1 MHRRTLLTVTA
12 LSPYAAM
19 MASGGPAQ
27 AAAQTFGFSSDG
39 SKFLLDGRPFQI
51 RSGEMHPSRIPVQY
65 WRHRIQMAKAMGL
78 NTIGVYLMWN
88 DVEPREGVFDFSTDR
103 RNIAAFIRLC
113 QEEGMYVL
121 LRPGPYVC
129 AEWDAGGVPAYLL
142 RHPDIKLRVRAAADP
157 NYMAAVGRYFNALAA
172 QVRSLM
178 VYNGGP
184 ILMIQVENEYGFFGN
199 DAVYLEELR
208 QMLLRAGLNGP
219 FYTQD
224 PLAQVQAARSVVTG
238 GAIGLSR
245 GDAAAIAACRQSF
258 PGVPAFSGELY
269 PGWLTHWGDG
279 TFAGSTTDI
288 STELRGLMAGGLS
301 FNFYMLHGGTNFGY
315 FAGANANDD
324 GSGYQADITSY
335 DYGAPINEQGRPG
348 RMYQTYRQIIST
360 ALGTTP
366 PAVPAPIPTIVRT
379 GSQAIQPAPFASIWD
394 NLPAALPAAQTVNP
408 QPMEMYGQS
417 FGFILY
423 RRTLPGYT
431 RANLAVNS
439 VRDYATVFLNG
450 VYQGGISR
458 QNVASTYTGPLGIVL
473 GNTALPLQNSAV
485 ANPTL
490 DILVEGMG
498 RNNFGRYVVDRK
510 GILNS
515 VSLGGTTLTG
525 WQIYSLPVDEAYVAG
540 LRPVL
545 SNPSRPG
552 IFFKATVNLTQ
563 TGDTYLDMSRWTKGV
578 VWVNGRNLGRYW
590 KIGPQHRLYCP
601 APWLKVGA
609 NEIVVFDLH
618 QTQAQPITFEDSLS
632 GQSGAAAFTL
642 TNRRSGKA
650 LDVPEL
656 SREPGVQLVQWAG
669 NGGANQQ
676 WRMAGTAGGITTIT
690 SVGSGLLVD
699 VEGNVTTDGARI
711 IQWASN
717 GGANQQWR
725 VVTVTGEFV
734 KLVNVSTGKVLGV
747 AGNGTADGALIVQ
760 QTDNGDISQHWRL
773 TAA

>member
-1 MHRRTLLTVTA
+1 MRRRTLLAVSTLTPFAAA
-12 LSPYAAM
+12 LG
-19 MASGGPAQ
+19 SGGPAH
-27 AAAQTFGFSSDG
+27 AAAPQTFGFSADG
-39 SKFLLDGRPFQI
+39 SNFLLDGQPFQI
-51 RSGEMHPSRIPVQY
+51 RSGEMHPCRIPVEY

-78 NTIGVYLMWN
+78 NAIGVYIMWN

-129 AEWDAGGVPAYLL
+129 AEWDAGGIPAYLM
-142 RHPDIKLRVRAAADP
+142 RHPNIKLRVRTASDP
-157 NYMAAVGRYFNALAA
+157 NYMAAVTRYVNALAA
-172 QVRSLM
+172 QVRPLM
-178 VYNGGP
+178 VANGGP
-184 ILMIQVENEYGFFGN
+184 ILMVQVENEYGFFGN
-199 DAVYLEELR
+199 DTVYLEELR
-208 QMLLRAGLNGP
+208 QLWLRAGITGP

-245 GDAAAIAACRQSF
+245 GDAAAIAAARQSF
-258 PGVPAFSGELY
+258 PAVPAFSGELY

-279 TFAGSTTDI
+279 TFAGATTDI
-288 STELRGLMAGGLS
+288 STELRGLMSGRLS

-335 DYGAPINEQGRPG
+335 DYGAPITEQGGPG
-348 RMYQTYRQIIST
+348 RMYSAYRKIISSS
-360 ALGTTP
+360 LGTTP

-379 GSQAIQPAPFASIWD
+379 GIQPTPHASIWD
-394 NLPAALPAAQTVNP
+394 NLPAALPSAVNP

-423 RRTLPGYT
+423 RRTLPGYA
-431 RANLAVNS
+431 RADLTVNS

-473 GNTALPLQNSAV
+473 GNAALPLQSSAV
-485 ANPTL
+485 AAPTL

-510 GILNS
+510 GITNS

-525 WQIYSLPVDEAYVAG
+525 WQTFSLPVDEAYVAG
-540 LRPVL
+540 LRPVI

-563 TGDTYLDMSRWTKGV
+563 TGDTYVDMSRWTKGV

-601 APWLKVGA
+601 APWLRAGA

-618 QTQAQPITFEDSLS
+618 QTQAAPITFEATLS
-632 GQSGAAAFTL
+632 GQAGASTFTL
-642 TNRRSGKA
+642 TNRRSGKV
-650 LDVPEL
+650 LDVPAL
-656 SREPGVQLVQWAG
+656 SSEPGVQLVQWAG
-669 NGGANQQ
+669 NGGANQKWQ
-676 WRMAGTAGGITTIT
+676 MAGAAGGVTTIT
-690 SVGSGLLVD
+690 NVNSALLVD
-699 VEGNVTTDGARI
+699 VEGNVAADGTRI

-725 VVTVTGEFV
+725 LVTVTGDFV

-747 AGNGTADGALIVQ
+747 SGSATGDGALIVQ
-760 QTDNGDISQHWRL
+760 QTDNGDLSQHWRL
-773 TAA
+773 SAG